1 MLSAQALNVRACN
14 LVLGLAWKLAF
25 RPGYDPHTMR
35 RNFDLLGGSTVARLT
50 RKFPNAKF
58 DPLAIEGVQTEKIET
73 VANPRCNILFLH
85 GGGYFMGSILAY
97 RGYAMRL
104 AHHCKARV
112 FLPEYRLAP
121 EHPYP
126 AALDDAKKI
135 YQSLLS
141 QHGPENLFLFGDS
154 AGGGLALSLL
164 LSLRDEKATL
174 PAGAIC
180 LSPTTDLSGSSPS
193 METNAHRDLCIS
205 KRHLK
210 KWMPWYIG
218 GGNPKDPYIS
228 PAFGDFGGIPPLLL
242 LVGSE
247 EVLLDDS
254 TRVARA
260 AVAAGVAVTLH
271 VGPQMQHDW
280 CFAFPGLTES
290 RTAFEHFHRFTGS
303 QPSASSSY

>member
-1 MLSAQALNVRACN
+1 
-14 LVLGLAWKLAF
+14 
-25 RPGYDPHTMR
+25 
-35 RNFDLLGGSTVARLT
+35 
-50 RKFPNAKF
+50 
-58 DPLAIEGVQTEKIET
+58 
-73 VANPRCNILFLH
+73 
-85 GGGYFMGSILAY
+85 
-97 RGYAMRL
+97 MRL

-174 PAGAIC
+174 PALELIC

-193 METNAHRDLCIS
+193 METNAHRHLCIS
-205 KRHLK
+205 KWHLK
-210 KWMPWYIG
+210 KVDALVYRRWQSKGSVYL
-218 GGNPKDPYIS
+218 
-228 PAFGDFGGIPPLLL
+228 PPPSAIFEAYRLCCCWSARRRFCLMIQPE
-242 LVGSE
+242 S
-247 EVLLDDS
+247 
-254 TRVARA
+254 ARA

-290 RTAFEHFHRFTGS
+290 RTAFEHFHCFTGS